1 MEIDWY
7 YNMDGCR
14 NEPML
19 SENEVLIQVPFIGT
33 YEALDRLIDSS
44 MECEMEWR
52 ESEGLPHCE
61 ARFRMHD
68 YLHAYVGEISDICK
82 LPSLKF
88 QYLSSPAYY
97 NFSTDKIVCS
107 VDKNELWELYSERL
121 VSPYYNAAVREAT
134 TPRSGYSPFYDEDD
148 CYYESAD
155 DFSDSSALLG
165 LILEAHLNE
174 WLINEAH
181 DYCEDLLSVWELF
194 IHMDIGNEGYYE
206 YIEFIENEDNSN

>member
-1 MEIDWY
+1 MEIDWC

-33 YEALDRLIDSS
+33 YEALDRCIDST
-44 MECEMEWR
+44 MECEVEWR
-52 ESEGLPHCE
+52 ESEGLPPCE

-97 NFSTDKIVCS
+97 NFETDKIVCS

-121 VSPYYNAAVREAT
+121 VMPDYGDAVRAAT
-134 TPRSGYSPFYDEDD
+134 TPRSGYFPFYDEDD
-148 CYYESAD
+148 CFYESVD
-155 DFSDSSALLG
+155 DFVDNSAVLG
-165 LILEAHLNE
+165 LILEAYLNC
-174 WLINEAH
+174 WLSEEVY
-181 DYCEDLLSVWELF
+181 DYYEDLLSAWELF
-194 IHMDIGNEGYYE
+194 IHMDKGNDGYYE
-206 YIEFIENEDNSN
+206 YIEFIENEEKV

>member
-1 MEIDWY
+1 MEIDWC

-14 NEPML
+14 NEPIL

-33 YEALDRLIDSS
+33 YEALDRCIDST
-44 MECEMEWR
+44 MECEVEWR
-52 ESEGLPHCE
+52 ESEVLPPCE
-61 ARFRMHD
+61 ARFNMHD

-107 VDKNELWELYSERL
+107 VDRNELWKLYSERL
-121 VSPYYNAAVREAT
+121 NSILYGCEVREAT
-134 TPRSGYSPFYDEDD
+134 TPRSGYSPYYHADD
-148 CYYESAD
+148 CYYKSAD
-155 DFSDSSALLG
+155 DFVDNSAVLG

-174 WLINEAH
+174 WLIEESH
-181 DYCEDLLSVWELF
+181 YYCEDVLSSWELF
-194 IHMDIGNEGYYE
+194 IHMNTGNEGYYE
-206 YIEFIENEDNSN
+206 YIEFIENEEEV